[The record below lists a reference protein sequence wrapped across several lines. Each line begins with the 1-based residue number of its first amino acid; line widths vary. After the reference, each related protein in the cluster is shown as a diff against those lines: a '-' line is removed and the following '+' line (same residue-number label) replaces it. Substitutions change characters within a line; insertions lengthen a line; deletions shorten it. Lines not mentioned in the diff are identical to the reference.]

1 MEVVII
7 TALLSLVAL
16 VGLGCFLLAL
26 AVVVKLVFPLVV
38 KGESVPAGEEPRHT
52 PDPMDEGFENIMGYS
67 VMGKTGFG
75 DGEDG

>member
-1 MEVVII
+1 MEFVILVAML
-7 TALLSLVAL
+7 TLVAL

-26 AVVVKLVFPLVV
+26 AVAVKLVFP
-38 KGESVPAGEEPRHT
+38 PAGKSESAAKEEAQHK

-75 DGEDG
+75 DGEDV

>member
-1 MEVVII
+1 MELVII
-7 TALLSLVAL
+7 TAVLALVAL

-26 AVVVKLVFPLVV
+26 AVVVKLVFPSTR
-38 KGESVPAGEEPRHT
+38 ESESTADSEEGRRGL
-52 PDPMDEGFENIMGYS
+52 DPMDEGFENIMGYS

>member
-26 AVVVKLVFPLVV
+26 AVAVKLVFPLAV
-38 KGESVPAGEEPRHT
+38 KGESVTDDEGLRHT

>member
-26 AVVVKLVFPLVV
+26 AVAVKLVFPLAV
-38 KGESVPAGEEPRHT
+38 KGESVTTDEEPRHAQ
-52 PDPMDEGFENIMGYS
+52 DPMDEGFENIMGYS